1 MKNTLLFLFL
11 LAPLL
16 LCAQTINS
24 THSYVSFSA
33 KNMEVKTVKGTFS
46 DMQGEIY
53 WNENEPSTIK
63 MHACVS
69 ANTVTT
75 GTMRRDEHLKE
86 SDFFDVENYPNICFT
101 ATKIEKVDKN
111 WLAKGKLTIKNITKE
126 IVIPFTYNKHIF
138 TGNFTLNRFDYDLG
152 KASNT
157 FMIGEEI
164 EITIKCLINN

>member
-46 DMQGEIY
+46 DMQGEIH
-53 WNENEPSTIK
+53 WNENDPSKIK
-63 MHACVS
+63 MQACVS

-75 GTMRRDEHLKE
+75 GTTRRDEHLKE
-86 SDFFDVENYPNICFT
+86 SDFFDVENYPNICFN
-101 ATKIEKVDKN
+101 AIKVEKKDQVWIAHGN
-111 WLAKGKLTIKNITKE
+111 LTIKNITKE
-126 IVIPFTYNKHIF
+126 IAIPFTYAKRIF

-152 KASNT
+152 KDSNT